1 MSQMETRK
9 CAGCEGAL
17 EVDAFS
23 KKQWKAAWD
32 GQGLCISCVTAKT
45 EKSYDEYYSDR
56 ACRMCGEKKPED
68 EFGISK
74 IISMVEAIHAISAY
88 IICFL

>member
-17 EVDAFS
+17 GLDAFH

-32 GQGLCISCVTAKT
+32 GPGLCISCVKSKDA
-45 EKSYDEYYSDR
+45 KSYDEYYSDR
-56 ACRMCGEKKPED
+56 ACCMCGEKKPED
-68 EFGISK
+68 KFGI
-74 IISMVEAIHAISAY
+74 AFY
-88 IICFL
+88 ITLLLNLRNFT